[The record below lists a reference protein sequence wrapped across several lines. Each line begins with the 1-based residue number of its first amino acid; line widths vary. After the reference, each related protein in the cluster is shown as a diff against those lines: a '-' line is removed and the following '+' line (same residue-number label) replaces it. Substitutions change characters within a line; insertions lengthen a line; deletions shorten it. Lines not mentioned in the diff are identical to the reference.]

1 MILIF
6 TFCSPGRKRSQDH
19 LEELDA
25 GTPKQSKV
33 RFQELPASGADRT
46 PGTRSAQKSSKKS
59 NVKVSIKSGP
69 QGSTVNTDEVAPD
82 VEEQVSNALNE
93 LSSLCI
99 SFNAKF
105 SKREGLVTAEDDM
118 SESSPQEVLRE
129 VQRFSAEVLRLEPH
143 AEVFQKLPR
152 EVVFSCIHNLVKII
166 RAGSDRL
173 IFVSSTEKCDSSV
186 RILSSLEAV
195 VLVERLVARVS
206 SAIVIPEES
215 LELCIEVTR
224 FHLQK
229 NILPFYDARIRA
241 AVRPN
246 IRDDTGDTSQPK
258 KETAGP
264 GKKGLKVKA
273 PKPVDMVKDR
283 ILASM
288 DLLEDIIPIVK
299 IQASV
304 SYPLIRA
311 AIQCMT
317 AHDAPE
323 LKPKAVSLISS
334 LYTSYPSLRENILDD
349 IFGTLTPYL
358 GVGRKCRRDVPLS
371 SEAGTME
378 SVNVMTALVVQL
390 VQGCAIM
397 PMNSSREAIRSAY
410 AACISTADDFWAL
423 CMGCIGS
430 AKAMRM
436 ESDADF
442 VCVMVGMVQ
451 DLLKISCSKYWPSAS
466 TILIRLVTNLNST
479 MGLLSPDPVVRQFC
493 VDIIGKILS
502 AVHKDSAHL
511 STSGDRLDDISSGVE
526 HESISEAAVELVL
539 KTLQS
544 SDASSATA
552 RVFLCLRTLCEDL
565 GKFEASSE
573 NDDDLNEHAS
583 KLFAVATERL
593 SSYEASLGENT
604 LSQEDVALVMKVTV
618 HQQFLTAAPAML
630 SWILEILDSK
640 QQAPTTRAK
649 AVKALGD
656 VVSADNRVMD
666 YPGMV
671 VGVER
676 ALQDDAIS
684 VREAAL
690 TLVGKHMVKDASLA
704 LKLLRMVIKATE
716 DQGSSVRRSA
726 IKILRDCALVIP
738 LEHSDRIS
746 EAYRAILSRSTDSEE
761 SVKGIVVR
769 LFKSLWFDPVAGED
783 GLRVERSPTERAQS
797 LARLAT
803 SVVEASSSNSSN
815 TRNLIDRSHP
825 LIVLLTDIQDEVNQ
839 SKRGTANREELRT
852 ATALLDLFMYDN
864 SDSLPYLHAMYAL
877 VLSNPKACIP
887 ESDPLRFLRA
897 LSPHLRRAPAQ
908 QGSQADTRSTAEEIL
923 YTLGIITHIL
933 GDMED
938 QRALISDIATEM
950 TEDLVD
956 LINKHRFTAVVSAAC
971 ECLSACSISSQTA
984 AARLLNVAAI
994 YLTWLKEPR
1003 SHSKNLPRFL
1013 FIIGQVYRFGIRLL
1027 GQVEAY
1033 LTDNPTLARGLTP
1046 KACMNTL
1053 SAFWSFNLDGQPA
1066 LVSQVRRSALESI
1079 CQVMIT
1085 SPLVAM
1091 NRESQ
1096 AQDIISK
1103 GVLRSIVQNHHVCAR
1118 QG

>member
-1 MILIF
+1 M
-6 TFCSPGRKRSQDH
+6 SMDGEAP
-19 LEELDA
+19 
-25 GTPKQSKV
+25 
-33 RFQELPASGADRT
+33 
-46 PGTRSAQKSSKKS
+46 
-59 NVKVSIKSGP
+59 NVE
-69 QGSTVNTDEVAPD
+69 T
-82 VEEQVSNALNE
+82 QVSNALNE
-93 LSSLCI
+93 LITLCT
-99 SFNAKF
+99 SFNARF
-105 SKREGLVTAEDDM
+105 RNDDGLESEDYMSKT
-118 SESSPQEVLRE
+118 SPQEILRD
-129 VQRFSAEVLRLEPH
+129 VQRFSAEILRLTPH

-152 EVVFSCIHNLVKII
+152 DVVFSCIHNLVNVI
-166 RAGSDRL
+166 RAGSETL
-173 IFVSSTEKCDSSV
+173 IFASSTDKCESSV
-186 RILSSLEAV
+186 RIMSSLEAV

-206 SAIVIPEES
+206 NAIVVPEES
-215 LELCIEVTR
+215 LGLCIDVTR
-224 FHLQK
+224 FHLHK
-229 NILPFYDARIRA
+229 NILPFYDARIMA

-246 IRDDTGDTSQPK
+246 IHDDMGETSQPR
-258 KETAGP
+258 KENAGA
-264 GKKGLKVKA
+264 GRRGLKAKA

-283 ILASM
+283 VLASM
-288 DLLEDIIPIVK
+288 DLLGDITPSVK

-317 AHDAPE
+317 VHAVPE

-334 LYTSYPSLRENILDD
+334 LYTSYPDLRESILDD
-349 IFGTLTPYL
+349 TFGTLTPYL
-358 GVGRKCRRDVPLS
+358 GVGRKCRRDVPLP

-378 SVNVMTALVVQL
+378 SVNVMTALLVQL

-397 PMNSSREAIRSAY
+397 PLNSSPEAIRSAY
-410 AACISTADDFWAL
+410 AACISTADDFWAR

-430 AKAMRM
+430 ARAMRM

-451 DLLKISCSKYWPSAS
+451 DLLQISCSKYWPSAS
-466 TILIRLVTNLNST
+466 TILIRLVTNLNSS

-493 VDIIGKILS
+493 VDILGKILS

-511 STSGDRLDDISSGVE
+511 ATSADRLDDVVSEVG
-526 HESISEAAVELVL
+526 HENISEAAVELVL
-539 KTLQS
+539 KILQS
-544 SDASSATA
+544 SDASSAASA

-565 GKFEASSE
+565 GKFEASSQ
-573 NDDDLNEHAS
+573 NLDDLHDHAADLLAAANE
-583 KLFAVATERL
+583 TL
-593 SSYEASLGENT
+593 SSHAATSCENT
-604 LSQEDVALVMKVTV
+604 LSQEDVTLVMKVTV

-630 SWILEILDSK
+630 SWLLEIIDSK
-640 QQAPTTRAK
+640 KQAPTTRAK

-656 VVSADNRVMD
+656 VVSADHRVLD

-690 TLVGKHMVKDASLA
+690 TLVGKHMVQDASLA

-738 LEHSDRIS
+738 QEHADRIS
-746 EAYRAILSRSTDSEE
+746 EAYRAILNRSTDSEE

-797 LARLAT
+797 LAGLAT
-803 SVVEASSSNSSN
+803 SIVDASSSNSSN

-825 LIVLLTDIQDEVNQ
+825 LIVLLSDIQDEVNQ
-839 SKRGTANREELRT
+839 SKRANMNREELRT

-864 SDSLPYLHAMYAL
+864 GDSITYLHAMYAL

-897 LSPHLRRAPAQ
+897 LSPHLRRVPAVE
-908 QGSQADTRSTAEEIL
+908 GSQADSRPHAEEIL

-933 GDMED
+933 GDMEEK
-938 QRALISDIATEM
+938 RALISDIATEM

-971 ECLSACSISSQTA
+971 ECLAACSISSQTA

-994 YLTWLKEPR
+994 YLTWLKEPQ

-1033 LTDNPTLARGLTP
+1033 LTDNPTLARTLTP
-1046 KACMNTL
+1046 RACMNTL
-1053 SAFWSFNLDGQPA
+1053 SGFWSFNLDGQPA

-1079 CQVMIT
+1079 CQVMIA

-1096 AQDIISK
+1096 TQSIISK
-1103 GVLRSIVQNHHVCAR
+1103 GTPSSMGRFIAYVFAPGVTNRVLALQH
-1118 QG
+1118 